1 MTDADLVTL
10 GSEKGRQNYSCFLPD
25 VVDSVGQ
32 PCVWHPASRA
42 RPGRGP
48 WEAETSLDL
57 GLYLVSEFSECG
69 EHS

>member
-1 MTDADLVTL
+1 MTNADLVTL

-32 PCVWHPASRA
+32 PCVWQ
-42 RPGRGP
+42 GRGP

-57 GLYLVSEFSECG
+57 GPYLVSEFSECG